1 MEPIH
6 LQLIIRGKVQGVFF
20 RKSTHEEA
28 VRLGLSG
35 TVENLSDGSVQV
47 HVQGDVVQVE
57 KLLQWCRTGPPTAVV
72 SSLETRGFP
81 LVNFSG
87 FTVLR

>member
-1 MEPIH
+1 METIH

-20 RKSTHEEA
+20 RKCTHEEA
-28 VRLGLSG
+28 FRLGLSG
-35 TVENLSDGSVQV
+35 TVENLNDGSVQV

-57 KLLQWCRTGPPTAVV
+57 KLLQWCRTGPPRAVV
-72 SSLETRGFP
+72 SSLETKGLP
-81 LVNFSG
+81 IASYSG